1 MQRAILSSTQI
12 TRYATTSRRLLTSA
26 TRNNTVSSFKN
37 TSKRRSP
44 FFQQQKNKSTLGI
57 QQQRELTPTQQFH
70 QLSKEQVSS
79 LFWSAAIPM
88 VGFGFMDNFIM
99 ITAGSA
105 IDQTLGVQLGLATM
119 TAAAIG
125 QVVSDVS
132 GVLFGDTLANWF
144 NVAPAN
150 LSKAQSQFKVVNRIK
165 LGGAV
170 AGMIV
175 GCTLGAVAL
184 WIVPEKDET
193 ASPTEASLA
202 TQQHERRTD
211 QLHRLQ
217 QVMTDIMTSPD
228 EAWHDLRASCTLYVN
243 ESLEDSIPSDT
254 HQQQQQSSFF
264 DLRREQTA
272 SIQALAKTNDPEVKH
287 TLKEGRVVV
296 FENTIYVPVLGSDK
310 AILGIFKIKLDN
322 GSFFPPGSD
331 IKNAKAIAR
340 NIGFFL
346 NRML

>member
-1 MQRAILSSTQI
+1 
-12 TRYATTSRRLLTSA
+12 
-26 TRNNTVSSFKN
+26 
-37 TSKRRSP
+37 
-44 FFQQQKNKSTLGI
+44 
-57 QQQRELTPTQQFH
+57 
-70 QLSKEQVSS
+70 
-79 LFWSAAIPM
+79 M

-99 ITAGSA
+99 ITAGTA

-132 GVLFGDTLANWF
+132 GVLFGDTLASWF

-150 LSKAQSQFKVVNRIK
+150 LSKAQSQFKVVSRIK

-184 WIVPEKDET
+184 WIVPEKDE
-193 ASPTEASLA
+193 AVSQTEASLA
-202 TQQHERRTD
+202 TQQQLQHQRKTD
-211 QLHRLQ
+211 QLYRLQ
-217 QVMTDIMTSPD
+217 QVMSDIMTSQD

-243 ESLEDSIPSDT
+243 ESLEDCIPST
-254 HQQQQQSSFF
+254 KQQQQQQSSFF

-272 SIQALAKTNDPEVKH
+272 SIQALARAADPEVKH

-296 FENTIYVPVLGSDK
+296 FENTIYVPVLGGDK

>member
-1 MQRAILSSTQI
+1 
-12 TRYATTSRRLLTSA
+12 
-26 TRNNTVSSFKN
+26 
-37 TSKRRSP
+37 
-44 FFQQQKNKSTLGI
+44 
-57 QQQRELTPTQQFH
+57 
-70 QLSKEQVSS
+70 
-79 LFWSAAIPM
+79 
-88 VGFGFMDNFIM
+88 MDNFIM

-170 AGMIV
+170 AGMVV

-184 WIVPEKDET
+184 WIIPEKDEG
-193 ASPTEASLA
+193 ASQTDTLSA
-202 TQQHERRTD
+202 QQLLHERKTD
-211 QLHRLQ
+211 QLCRIQ
-217 QVMTDIMTSPD
+217 QVMYDMMTSQD
-228 EAWHDLRASCTLYVN
+228 EAWHDLRASCTLYVD
-243 ESLEDSIPSDT
+243 ESLEDSIPSNNRRE
-254 HQQQQQSSFF
+254 SSFF
-264 DLRREQTA
+264 ESRRGERTA
-272 SIQALAKTNDPEVKH
+272 SIRALANTTDPQVKH

-296 FENTIYVPVLGSDK
+296 FTNTIYVPVVGAEED
-310 AILGIFKIKLDN
+310 AIVGIFKIKLDN

-340 NIGFFL
+340 TIGFFL